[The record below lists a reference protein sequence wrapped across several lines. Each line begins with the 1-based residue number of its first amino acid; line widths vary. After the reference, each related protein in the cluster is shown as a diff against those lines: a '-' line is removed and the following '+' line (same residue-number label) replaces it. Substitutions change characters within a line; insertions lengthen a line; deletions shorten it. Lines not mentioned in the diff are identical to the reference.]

1 MEKITLKTTKQ
12 VKKDGTKTVWIND
25 SVKTEKVT
33 KEHHDNATSQDTRRF
48 FKSLGGSE
56 SVTREY
62 TCSGYLVTQVV
73 STSPDKQKRTI
84 RNYKFE

>member
-1 MEKITLKTTKQ
+1 MEKITLTTTKQ

-25 SVKTEKVT
+25 NVKTEKVT
-33 KEHHDNATSQDTRRF
+33 KEYHDNATEDDCLKFFRR
-48 FKSLGGSE
+48 LGGSE